1 MFYLD
6 VSKVNL
12 SVVNFAI
19 AMHAY
24 FKCFTCFRRLLQ
36 MFHLYIAKVDVM
48 LRMLLWLYMH
58 VSNACFIGFRLMLQ
72 VFHLDVS
79 KEDFRGAHVVMV
91 TVVGGQR
98 LAAAACYCWC
108 VIVGH
113 RVACLCCY
121 YVQCERGKR
130 SRFGVV
136 PVHAWAWANELRTLG
151 QALEFRT
158 DRRGLQSGIDVE

>member
-1 MFYLD
+1 
-6 VSKVNL
+6 
-12 SVVNFAI
+12 
-19 AMHAY
+19 
-24 FKCFTCFRRLLQ
+24 

-91 TVVGGQR
+91 TVVDGQR